1 MKRLEKAVNVLTE
14 PIEIEYKRRHE
25 LTLLPLSKKLGA
37 FLSDILSGYPRL
49 DSVRSRAKRID
60 RFLEKAQ
67 KVAEDGNPKY
77 TDPLN
82 QIQDQLAARVVVF
95 YLPDVEKICTT
106 VKKYFRSIEERT
118 IVPDSPREFGY
129 EGKHFILFVPDDL
142 VDASWSRSD
151 YPTFFELQVKTLFQH
166 AWAEADHDLG
176 YKSASGLS
184 VDQRRQ
190 VAFTAA
196 QAWGADRVFEEL
208 AIELCVKPQDGS

>member
-1 MKRLEKAVNVLTE
+1 LQTDI
-14 PIEIEYKRRHE
+14 IETEYKRRRE
-25 LTLLPLSKKLGA
+25 LTLLPLSKKLQA
-37 FLSDILSGYPRL
+37 LLSDLLSSYPRV

-67 KVAEDGNPKY
+67 KVTDDGGPKY
-77 TDPLN
+77 TNPLN

-95 YLPDVEKICTT
+95 YLADVEEICVI

-118 IVPDSPREFGY
+118 IVPDSPSEFGY

-142 VDASWSRSD
+142 VDTSWTRSD

-166 AWAEADHDLG
+166 AWAEADHDLD
-176 YKSASGLS
+176 YKSTSGLS

-208 AIELCVKPQDGS
+208 ASELGLKPPDAS

>member
-1 MKRLEKAVNVLTE
+1 MDAIELEYE
-14 PIEIEYKRRHE
+14 RRRE
-25 LTLLPLSKKLGA
+25 RTLVPLSKKLET
-37 FLSDILSGYPRL
+37 FLSGILSGYPRL

-60 RFLEKAQ
+60 RFLEKAA
-67 KVAEDGNPKY
+67 KLADGREPKY

-95 YLPDVEKICTT
+95 YLPDVENICEI
-106 VKKYFRSIEERT
+106 VKKYFRSIEGKR
-118 IVPDSPREFGY
+118 IIPDSPSEFGY
-129 EGKHFILFVPDDL
+129 EGKHFILFVPDEL
-142 VDASWSRSD
+142 VDATWLRTD

-184 VDQRRQ
+184 PDQRRQ
-190 VAFTAA
+190 IAFTAA

-208 AIELCVKPQDGS
+208 ASELCVKAPGAS